1 MREPTN
7 FSAYSHSQLYAML
20 QRGDDTSV
28 RPAADSWDS
37 VGAALHEQAGN
48 LEAKLAK
55 FQDEW
60 RGGASEQYRVM
71 ITDLSGGL
79 RRIADAAFAI
89 RDRVHDSADA
99 LAKARTDMPPAVE
112 VADLPDET
120 VRLATTSLEV
130 DQATSPA
137 AVAQLRQRQA
147 DAAQAVQKHQQAS
160 AAADA
165 AHAKAIAVMTE
176 LGGKYRAAD
185 QGMPLADQTTVPDAP
200 VPGDGAGDDGGDDGG
215 HGGHGGTDGGA
226 GEPEPGQQPEP
237 KPGEK
242 PHTPPLFGNM
252 FTAGLAAASA
262 AGMGRLGGFRP
273 PKVPEWGKPKDPAD
287 EEKDDAKPIGMP
299 RGAMPGLG
307 GGSLGGGA
315 GMPAPTAAAGLSGIA
330 SAPNAMGAAGVLGAA
345 AGAVNAAG
353 SGVGGMP
360 MMPMMP
366 FAPGG
371 QDMSG
376 ARRIPPWLVETEEVW
391 GESSVIT
398 PSVLGAEPPDQRSF

>member
-7 FSAYSHSQLYAML
+7 FSAYSHGQLYAML
-20 QRGDDTSV
+20 QRGDDSSV

-55 FQDEW
+55 FQDQW

-71 ITDLSGGL
+71 INDLSGGL
-79 RRIADAAFAI
+79 RRIGDAAFAI

-99 LAKARTDMPPAVE
+99 LAKARTEMPPAVE
-112 VADLPDET
+112 VADLPAET
-120 VRLATTSLEV
+120 ARLATTPLEV
-130 DQATSPA
+130 DQSASPA

-147 DAAQAVQKHQQAS
+147 DAAKAVQEHQQAT

-165 AHAKAIAVMTE
+165 AHAKAITVMTE

-185 QGMPLADQTTVPDAP
+185 QGMPLADQTEVPDAP
-200 VPGDGAGDDGGDDGG
+200 APGDGAGEGGGTGG
-215 HGGHGGTDGGA
+215 HDGSGGETGEPAPGQGQP
-226 GEPEPGQQPEP
+226 EPEPGTEP
-237 KPGEK
+237 R
-242 PHTPPLFGNM
+242 TPLFGNM

-287 EEKDDAKPIGMP
+287 KEKDEGTPVGMP
-299 RGAMPGLG
+299 RGGMPGLG
-307 GGSLGGGA
+307 GGASLGGGA
-315 GMPAPTAAAGLSGIA
+315 AVPAPTAAAGLSGLA
-330 SAPNAMGAAGVLGAA
+330 AAPNAMGAAGVLGAA

-353 SGVGGMP
+353 SGAGGMP

-398 PSVLGAEPPDQRSF
+398 PSVLGAEPPDQRSL